1 MLPSLP
7 APTPR
12 RSTTVP
18 KGTVRPYQFGRVVRL
33 DRKDQG
39 GQTENEMI
47 SDVLDD
53 VLAWWESGATVGV
66 GTVVETFLSAP
77 RQPGAAMA
85 VGPDE
90 SVVGS
95 VSGGC
100 VEGAVY
106 EVARSVASSGV
117 PVLERYGVSDD
128 DAFAVGLTC
137 GGILHVYV
145 EAISQVTFPEL
156 DQVAASVRANQ
167 PVAVATVVAGPTQ
180 LGARLCVWSDRTAGS
195 LGRDRLDK
203 VVATDARGM
212 LAQGRTGILH
222 LGPRGERLGD
232 ELSIFVASYAP
243 APRMLVYGAI
253 DFAAAVARVGS
264 FLGFR
269 VTVCDARALFAT
281 ERRFPSV
288 EAVVV
293 DWPHRH
299 LASVDIDPRTAICVL
314 THDPKFDIPLLELA
328 LRSPAG
334 YIGAMGSRRT
344 HRDRLAKLRERGLT
358 DAELAR
364 LHAPIGLDVGART
377 PEETAISVAAEI
389 IQTRFGGTGSSL
401 GQLAG
406 PIHRGRAALQASRS
420 RRPR

>member
-1 MLPSLP
+1 
-7 APTPR
+7 
-12 RSTTVP
+12 
-18 KGTVRPYQFGRVVRL
+18 
-33 DRKDQG
+33 
-39 GQTENEMI
+39 MI

-53 VLAWWESGATVGV
+53 VLAWWEAGATVGV

-106 EVARSVASSGV
+106 EVARRVAASGIA
-117 PVLERYGVSDD
+117 VLERYGVSDD

-137 GGILHVYV
+137 GGILHVFV
-145 EAISQVTFPEL
+145 DAVSQATFPEL
-156 DQVAASVRANQ
+156 GQVADSVRMSE
-167 PVAVATVVAGPTQ
+167 PVAVATVVGGQ
-180 LGARLCVWSDRTAGS
+180 VRLGSRLCVWPDRRSGS
-195 LGRDRLDK
+195 LGQPRLDE
-203 VVATDARGM
+203 VVAADARGM
-212 LAQGRTGILH
+212 LAQGRTGILR
-222 LGPRGERLGD
+222 LGADGERLGD
-232 ELSIFVASYAP
+232 EFSVFVASYAP

-281 ERRFPSV
+281 PRRFPNI
-288 EAVVV
+288 EELVV

-299 LASVDIDPRTAICVL
+299 LAGVNVDGRTAICVL

-334 YIGAMGSRRT
+334 YVGAMGSRRT
-344 HRDRLAKLRERGLT
+344 HQDRLASLRERGLNE
-358 DAELAR
+358 AELAR
-364 LHAPIGLDVGART
+364 LRSPIGLDIGAST

-389 IQTRFGGTGSSL
+389 IQTRSRGTSGAPL

-406 PIHRGRAALQASRS
+406 PIHRGRAALEQARIQA
-420 RRPR
+420 PR